1 MVTPNKPTEAPAA
14 LILSRDFPNMALV
27 HGSLA
32 SVQPKQWFLLL
43 LLAARPFQLL
53 KYKELRHQLWPHIIV
68 EDQQL
73 YFVHERLHHA
83 DLLPVAARV
92 GTDLPIE
99 VELEA
104 LGELLDSP
112 LGIGPPE
119 GGEVTQHL
127 TSRHVV
133 I

>member
-73 YFVHERLHHA
+73 YFQVRKLRAALELADSHA
-83 DLLPVAARV
+83 SSWIHTFTKKGYSLWLEQSSIRYAAQPFHDFCT
-92 GTDLPIE
+92 GK
-99 VELEA
+99 
-104 LGELLDSP
+104 
-112 LGIGPPE
+112 
-119 GGEVTQHL
+119 
-127 TSRHVV
+127 
-133 I
+133 